1 MIRLTII
8 INIRLFAKYIWQTEL
23 VIQAGGLYNYKIEGK
38 LLYSILQCVY
48 TFTSKI
54 LNYKKVNNQLY
65 NTIHHTHTSSIFYS
79 QIQILRKLQ
88 LWGNGINDCHFQRK
102 LESMHFPEII
112 CSANKNKQLI
122 LKCSI
127 GKRDRKG

>member
-8 INIRLFAKYIWQTEL
+8 INIRLFAKYLEL

-65 NTIHHTHTSSIFYS
+65 STIHYSHTLHHNLLFTNSN
-79 QIQILRKLQ
+79 L
-88 LWGNGINDCHFQRK
+88 
-102 LESMHFPEII
+102 
-112 CSANKNKQLI
+112 A
-122 LKCSI
+122 
-127 GKRDRKG
+127 